1 MRTPF
6 YLQTV
11 IQTPLR
17 QTQNVLRDNYENHVE
32 TYSPFKVSENRRNR
46 NG

>member
-17 QTQNVLRDNYENHVE
+17 QTQNVLTDNYENHVE
-32 TYSPFKVSENRRNR
+32 TYSLFKVSDKGRNR
-46 NG
+46 SG

>member
-1 MRTPF
+1 MKSPF

-11 IQTPLR
+11 IQEPLR
-17 QTQNVLRDNYENHVE
+17 QTQNFFRDDYENHVE
-32 TYSPFKVSENRRNR
+32 TYSPFKVSEKGRNR